1 MDTLKRFI
9 HYYKPYRTVFFLD
22 LLCAA
27 VISLIDLV
35 YPQILRA
42 ATNSLFT
49 RDSSTIL
56 KMLLPI
62 GIGLFVMYTIQSLCK
77 YYVSYQ
83 GHMMGANMERDMRQQ
98 LFEHYETL
106 SFSYY
111 NSHNSGQMMSKLV
124 SDLFD
129 IAEFAH
135 HGPEN
140 LFISLIKIIGSF
152 IFLFLINW
160 RLAIPLAV
168 IVVIMF
174 FFSLKQN
181 KRMQET
187 FMENRRKIGDVNAS
201 LQDTLGG
208 IRVVQ
213 SFANEEIEK
222 KKFSK
227 SNHAFLLSKDANY
240 NCMGGFMG
248 WNLFF
253 QGMMYLV
260 TLVFGGYLIAHGQ
273 MDPADLAMY
282 ALYIGIFISP
292 IQILVELA
300 EMIQKGFSGF
310 RRFLDVMDT
319 EPSIQDK
326 PDAKDLTDVKGLVS
340 YEDVSFC
347 YDDDDTPVLQNVSF
361 QIPAGRSIALVGPSG
376 GGKTTI
382 CNLLPRF
389 YDVTGGRITIDGK
402 DVRGLT
408 LKSLRNN
415 IGIVQQDV
423 YLFCGTIKENI
434 AYGKPGASMDEIV
447 DAAKRANIHD
457 FVMSLPDGYDTYV
470 GERGTRLSGGQK
482 QRISIARVFLKNPP
496 ILILDE
502 ATSAL
507 DNESERH
514 IQKSLEALAKNRT
527 TITIA
532 HRLSTIRN
540 ADEIIV
546 ITENGIAERGSHQNL
561 LKRNGIYAHYYKM
574 QFEGLETEEM
584 M

>member
-213 SFANEEIEK
+213 SFSNEEIEK